1 MKKFYTL
8 KLLVLCLFSV
18 SLFATKVVN
27 DDAAILERLKNMHC
41 LVDANN
47 PQAIAHIKQRLN
59 QKSKTEYILGKSATF
74 FSIFDQELKNA
85 GMPTDLKY
93 LAVIESGL
101 ASKVFSPKGAGGLWQ
116 FMPGTASMYGM
127 QINSSVD
134 ERSDP
139 VKSTQAAI
147 KYIKK
152 LYDIFDNWDLVF
164 ASYNSGPAT
173 VANAM
178 KRAKSKD
185 FDRIKKFLPEE
196 TNKYMPAFIAA
207 NYIFNYFKLHDLKP
221 KMLELDMQNV
231 VAMKVYNSISLAKIA
246 EVTLLDYS
254 LIKELNASYLDD
266 YISGSKESNY
276 VIVPRRCSNA
286 LTEFISNA
294 DKEGE
299 RDLKFIPI
307 AINGDMPP
315 FENDLN
321 YFKTTYTVSE
331 GEKLEDIADIFNCS
345 MHNISLWSGLNGSYI
360 YKGLELIIFQPR
372 VIPGKKA

>member
-27 DDAAILERLKNMHC
+27 DDATILERLKNMHC
-41 LVDANN
+41 LVDVNN
-47 PQAIAHIKQRLN
+47 PQAITHIKQRLN

-74 FSIFDQELKNA
+74 FSIFDQELKSA

-266 YISGSKESNY
+266 YISGSKEGNF

-372 VIPGKKA
+372 VIPGKKV